1 MLLLSWMVECIFLH
15 TRCLLHL
22 RRALTAS
29 SHLAIWSVAHRAVAR
44 IRMSVRHLLRNV
56 GSSMISRRIVLI
68 ILVLLVQIRLAVKVR
83 VAVLHARGGRLHLA
97 GGQFL
102 QVCNTR
108 FEPLYALLLA
118 TVSARY
124 LLLMNIVI
132 VAVVSCV

>member
-1 MLLLSWMVECIFLH
+1 
-15 TRCLLHL
+15 
-22 RRALTAS
+22 
-29 SHLAIWSVAHRAVAR
+29 
-44 IRMSVRHLLRNV
+44 MSVRHLLRNV

-83 VAVLHARGGRLHLA
+83 VAVLHAGGGLLHLA